1 MPEKRRGELGAG
13 AGMDTIA
20 ATIERLI
27 QAEYGRPAPPHFQ
40 RAARE
45 LLRHVSGA
53 MRESLSK
60 AVETG
65 EARDLSRSAVAH
77 FPLADWD
84 WEAPPG
90 SALTTKVK
98 HFGRELPLLVSPL
111 PDAFT
116 SDMPSNTYLA
126 LARGAVHRYSGP
138 GPGPSAYHLYL
149 APEHLKELKRRR
161 THRRDFFISS
171 RYVPYQLYKTSWPIS
186 AGDID
191 FTRELTVGL
200 GPIQI
205 QDEKKWAH
213 IVVVFYVSTNR
224 TKPPKVLELLENEER
239 GEIII
244 PPDPSAEE
252 LIAALAKLETVLAG
266 EETEPAQPGQMELIP
281 HTKPKSFDAPAHFME
296 QAHKLG
302 RWKVS
307 STPDGILKKHPLFDG
322 YDSEL
327 VAGLIAQ
334 QEAGSIRLCSGG
346 DNLIAELNQGP
357 LFPDEPKVI
366 GEDAAKMGELS
377 TDLGALG
384 MRVYLALLKIAKRQ
398 RGMTQHPG
406 KIILRNWNELC
417 REVYPDFDWMEKPAQ
432 DACRRRVKLAVAIMY
447 RIKLYYSYRRPAWKQ
462 VRDKSSRTKKWV
474 RLTEEHF
481 VAANWVSK
489 WENIREGNRKS
500 HRTIIVLGVYDDDY
514 TVAIAEQS
522 LALLADKRMSEN
534 AQLLFSRLLRE
545 TWLEKNMTVAKLI
558 EWGAWKSKDHQQ
570 NRASLADALA
580 LFVELGYYKEA
591 KLLPDGERYHLV
603 RHPDYCF
610 PAKGNEEAEKAY
622 PGSGEGDKPEG
633 GEAEKAYSGR
643 EGGEGGNP

>member
-1 MPEKRRGELGAG
+1 
-13 AGMDTIA
+13 MDTIA
-20 ATIERLI
+20 ATIERLVK
-27 QAEYGRPAPPHFQ
+27 AEYGLPAPPHFQ
-40 RAARE
+40 RAVRE

-77 FPLADWD
+77 FPLVDWD

-116 SDMPSNTYLA
+116 SDMPSNTYLT

-138 GPGPSAYHLYL
+138 DPGPSAYHLYL
-149 APEHLKELKRRR
+149 TPEHLKELKRRR

-171 RYVPYQLYKTSWPIS
+171 RYVPYQLYKTSWP
-186 AGDID
+186 
-191 FTRELTVGL
+191 LTWYGEDYKRTLYVSF
-200 GPIQI
+200 GPIQV
-205 QDEKKWAH
+205 QEAHKWAH
-213 IVVVFYVSTNR
+213 LVVSFYVSTHNV
-224 TKPPKVLELLENEER
+224 KVPQMGPDGKIEPFPEPPVPLELT
-239 GEIII
+239 
-244 PPDPSAEE
+244 AEE

-266 EETEPAQPGQMELIP
+266 EESEPAQPGQMELIP

-296 QAHKLG
+296 KAHQLG

-307 STPDGILKKHPLFDG
+307 SAPGGILKKHPLFNG

-334 QEAGSIRLCSGG
+334 QEAGSIRLYSGG
-346 DNLIAELNQGP
+346 DNLFAELNQGP

-366 GEDAAKMGELS
+366 GEDAARMGELS

-417 REVYPDFDWMEKPAQ
+417 REVYPAFDWMEKPAQ

-462 VRDKSSRTKKWV
+462 VRDKNSRTKKWV

-545 TWLEKNMTVAKLI
+545 TWLEKNMTIAKLI
-558 EWGAWKSKDHQQ
+558 EWGGWKSKDHQQ
-570 NRASLADALA
+570 NRTSLADALA
-580 LFVELGYYKEA
+580 LFVELGYLKEA
-591 KLLPDGERYHLV
+591 KLLHDGERYHLV
-603 RHPDYCF
+603 KHPDYCF
-610 PAKGNEEAEKAY
+610 PAKGNEEAERAY
-622 PGSGEGDKPEG
+622 PGSGEGGKPEG

-643 EGGEGGNP
+643 EGGGGGNQ